1 VKASPLLLAAALALP
16 GGAAGLEPRF
26 DHRDSHGPV
35 LETLLARDT
44 LSLSGAGST
53 SSWRPALRAGWGVDA
68 LGEGSDLILAA
79 DLALRSLD
87 DPAGERVLLAAT
99 LRYRTY
105 FGTEEWKTFVEAGLY
120 APLRSRLAVGPLV
133 GLGVAYDFSRSGGV
147 FVGGEFASAFGE
159 ARVISLGILGGVQ
172 VRFDLP

>member
-1 VKASPLLLAAALALP
+1 VNARPLLLAAAVALP
-16 GGAAGLEPRF
+16 GVAAALEPRF

-44 LSLSGAGST
+44 LSLSGGGSA
-53 SSWRPALRAGWGVDA
+53 SSWRPAVRAGWGVDA

-87 DPAGERVLLAAT
+87 DPEGERVLLAAT
-99 LRYRTY
+99 LRYRAY

>member
-1 VKASPLLLAAALALP
+1 VNARPLLLAAAVALP
-16 GGAAGLEPRF
+16 GVAAALEPRF

-44 LSLSGAGST
+44 LSLSGGGSA
-53 SSWRPALRAGWGVDA
+53 SSWRPAVRAGWGVDA